1 MKAAACLYQVKNVME
16 KTIIE
21 EKKGIASASV

>member
-1 MKAAACLYQVKNVME
+1 MKAAACLYQVNNIMG